1 MIENA
6 TFVVNDYG
14 ITIEKKCVSCQHC
27 ENCGT
32 QKVKEDTPTHKCTK
46 HDKGTKANGRCEDWE
61 LKKGLYN
68 AGKGGGKIKR
78 RSYVEY
84 LSALRVAEGSRDA
97 EQTPVG
103 EIRRQYKHQYNAD
116 VYL

>member
-1 MIENA
+1 MTENA
-6 TFVVNDYG
+6 IFVVNNHN
-14 ITIEKKCVSCQHC
+14 IAIKKKCVSCQHC

-32 QKVKEDTPTHKCTK
+32 QKIKGNTPTHKCTK
-46 HDKGTKANGRCEDWE
+46 HDKGTNANGRCEDWE

-97 EQTPVG
+97 EQTPVV

>member
-1 MIENA
+1 MTENA
-6 TFVVNDYG
+6 TFVVNDYN

-46 HDKGTKANGRCEDWE
+46 HDKDTNADGRCEDWQ